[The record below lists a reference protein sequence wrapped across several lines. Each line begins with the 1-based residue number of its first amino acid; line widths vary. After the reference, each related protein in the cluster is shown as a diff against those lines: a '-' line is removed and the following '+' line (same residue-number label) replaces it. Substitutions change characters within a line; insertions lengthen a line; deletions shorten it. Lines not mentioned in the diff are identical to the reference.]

1 MCSSGC
7 YKKCMLLNNYLYNRD
22 CNMIG
27 DKLKYILNVCCYIY
41 IDRELNIY
49 YIGLLVEI
57 ELLEKL
63 EFLFFKLK

>member
-1 MCSSGC
+1 MCSSC
-7 YKKCMLLNNYLYNRD
+7 CNKNCMLLNNYLYNRD

-41 IDRELNIY
+41 IDRELSIY

-57 ELLEKL
+57 ELLEK
-63 EFLFFKLK
+63 